1 MKGNRKM
8 KKERCVLLK
17 VEPMPFNISF
27 AQIGS
32 HLHNYYVEHAGKRFA
47 IANYVNFT
55 FEYYAWRE

>member
-1 MKGNRKM
+1 M